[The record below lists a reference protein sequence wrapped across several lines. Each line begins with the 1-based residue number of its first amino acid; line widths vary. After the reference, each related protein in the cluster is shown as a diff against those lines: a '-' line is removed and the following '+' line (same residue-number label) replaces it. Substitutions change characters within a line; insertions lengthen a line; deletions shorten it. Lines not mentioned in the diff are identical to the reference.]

1 MDAKEIQEKID
12 ILQKEVSTV
21 IKGKDEVIRKV
32 IMAILASGHVL
43 LEDVPGLGKT
53 TLAKAF
59 SKALGFANKRIQFTP
74 DTMPSD
80 IVGMSIYNEQT
91 NAFEYVEGAAVNCNL
106 LLGDEINRTSSKTQ
120 SALLEAMAEGCVTV
134 DGVTHQLLEPF
145 VVMATQNP
153 VTSGGTQALPD
164 SQLDRFMICLSM
176 GYPDAESQLAI
187 LKNVSDRDLIEK
199 VQPVM
204 TIEDVKQAKSYVKN
218 MQVKDEILRYI
229 ICLCEK
235 TREHEHVELGIS
247 PRGVGALAEMAKSFA
262 LCEGR
267 TYVVPDDVLAIF
279 PDVCAHRLILNTKAR
294 RENVTA
300 YEILEEI
307 AQQTEKP
314 KLLRKY
320 QKT

>member
-21 IKGKDEVIRKV
+21 IKGKDEVIRKG

-218 MQVKDEILRYI
+218 MQVNDEILRYI

-267 TYVVPDDVLAIF
+267 TYVVPEDVLAIF

-307 AQQTEKP
+307 AQQVEKP
-314 KLLRKY
+314 KLLRK
-320 QKT
+320 

>member
-134 DGVTHQLLEPF
+134 DSVTHQLLEPF

-218 MQVKDEILRYI
+218 MQVNDEILRYI

-247 PRGVGALAEMAKSFA
+247 PRGVGAVAEMAKSFA

-267 TYVVPDDVLAIF
+267 TYVVPEDVLAIF

-307 AQQTEKP
+307 AQQVEKP
-314 KLLRKY
+314 KLLRK
-320 QKT
+320 

>member
-218 MQVKDEILRYI
+218 MQVNDEILRYI

-279 PDVCAHRLILNTKAR
+279 SDVCAHRLILNTKAR

-307 AQQTEKP
+307 AQQVEKP
-314 KLLRKY
+314 KLLRK
-320 QKT
+320 

>member
-218 MQVKDEILRYI
+218 MQVNDEILRYI

-247 PRGVGALAEMAKSFA
+247 PRGVGALAEMAKAFA

-267 TYVVPDDVLAIF
+267 TYVVPEDVLAIF

-307 AQQTEKP
+307 AQQTEMP
-314 KLLRKY
+314 KLLRK
-320 QKT
+320 

>member
-43 LEDVPGLGKT
+43 LEAVPGLGKT

-199 VQPVM
+199 VQSVM
-204 TIEDVKQAKSYVKN
+204 TIEDIKQAKSYVKN

-314 KLLRKY
+314 KLLRK
-320 QKT
+320 

>member
-218 MQVKDEILRYI
+218 MQVNDEILRYI

-279 PDVCAHRLILNTKAR
+279 PDVCTHRLILNTKAR

-307 AQQTEKP
+307 AQQVEKP
-314 KLLRKY
+314 KLLRK
-320 QKT
+320 

>member
-204 TIEDVKQAKSYVKN
+204 TVEDVKQAKSYVKN
-218 MQVKDEILRYI
+218 MQVNDEILRYI

-247 PRGVGALAEMAKSFA
+247 PRGVGALAEMAKAFA

-267 TYVVPDDVLAIF
+267 TYVVPEDVLAIF

-307 AQQTEKP
+307 AQQVEKP
-314 KLLRKY
+314 KLLRK
-320 QKT
+320 

>member
-164 SQLDRFMICLSM
+164 SQLDRFMICLSI

-218 MQVKDEILRYI
+218 MQVNDEILRYI

-247 PRGVGALAEMAKSFA
+247 PRGVGALAEMAKAFA

-267 TYVVPDDVLAIF
+267 TYVVPEDVLAIF

-307 AQQTEKP
+307 AQQVEKP
-314 KLLRKY
+314 KLLRK
-320 QKT
+320 

>member
-176 GYPDAESQLAI
+176 GYPYAESQLAI

-218 MQVKDEILRYI
+218 MQVNDEILRYI

-314 KLLRKY
+314 KLLRK
-320 QKT
+320 

>member
-134 DGVTHQLLEPF
+134 DCVTHQLLEPF

-218 MQVKDEILRYI
+218 MQVNDEILRYI

-307 AQQTEKP
+307 SQQTEKP
-314 KLLRKY
+314 KLLRK
-320 QKT
+320 

>member
-199 VQPVM
+199 VQSVM

-247 PRGVGALAEMAKSFA
+247 PRGVGALAEMAKAFA
-262 LCEGR
+262 LCEGER
-267 TYVVPDDVLAIF
+267 MLYRMMSLRFFRMYVHTV
-279 PDVCAHRLILNTKAR
+279 
-294 RENVTA
+294 
-300 YEILEEI
+300 
-307 AQQTEKP
+307 
-314 KLLRKY
+314 
-320 QKT
+320 

>member
-91 NAFEYVEGAAVNCNL
+91 NAFEYVEGASVNCNL

-218 MQVKDEILRYI
+218 MQVNDEILRYI

-247 PRGVGALAEMAKSFA
+247 PRGVGALAEMAKAFA

-267 TYVVPDDVLAIF
+267 TYVVPEDVLAIF

-307 AQQTEKP
+307 AQQVEKP
-314 KLLRKY
+314 KLLRK
-320 QKT
+320 

>member
-218 MQVKDEILRYI
+218 MQVNDEILRYI

-247 PRGVGALAEMAKSFA
+247 PRGVGAVAEMAKSFA

-267 TYVVPDDVLAIF
+267 TYVVPEDVLANF

-307 AQQTEKP
+307 AQQVEKP
-314 KLLRKY
+314 KLLRK
-320 QKT
+320 

>member
-199 VQPVM
+199 VQSVM

-247 PRGVGALAEMAKSFA
+247 PRGVGALVEMAKAFA

-314 KLLRKY
+314 KLLRK
-320 QKT
+320 

>member
-204 TIEDVKQAKSYVKN
+204 AIEDVKQAKSYVKN
-218 MQVKDEILRYI
+218 MQVNDEILRYI

-247 PRGVGALAEMAKSFA
+247 PRGVGALAEMAKAFA

-267 TYVVPDDVLAIF
+267 TYVVPEDVLAIF

-307 AQQTEKP
+307 AQQVEKP
-314 KLLRKY
+314 KLLRK
-320 QKT
+320 

>member
-218 MQVKDEILRYI
+218 MQVNDEILRYI

-267 TYVVPDDVLAIF
+267 TYVLPDDVLAIF

-307 AQQTEKP
+307 SQQTEKP
-314 KLLRKY
+314 KLLRK
-320 QKT
+320 

>member
-134 DGVTHQLLEPF
+134 DGVTHQLPEPF

-218 MQVKDEILRYI
+218 MQVNDEILRYI

-247 PRGVGALAEMAKSFA
+247 PRGVGALAEMAKAFA

-267 TYVVPDDVLAIF
+267 TYVVPEDVLAIF

-307 AQQTEKP
+307 AQQVEKP
-314 KLLRKY
+314 KLLRK
-320 QKT
+320 

>member
-43 LEDVPGLGKT
+43 LEDVPGLGIT

-218 MQVKDEILRYI
+218 MQVNDEILRYI

-247 PRGVGALAEMAKSFA
+247 PRGVGALAEMAKAFA

-267 TYVVPDDVLAIF
+267 TYVVPEDVLAIF

-314 KLLRKY
+314 KLLRK
-320 QKT
+320 

>member
-218 MQVKDEILRYI
+218 MQVNDEILRYI

-235 TREHEHVELGIS
+235 TREDEHVELGIS
-247 PRGVGALAEMAKSFA
+247 PRGVGALAEMAKAFA

-267 TYVVPDDVLAIF
+267 TYVVPEDVLAIF

-307 AQQTEKP
+307 AQQVEKP
-314 KLLRKY
+314 KLLRK
-320 QKT
+320 

>member
-187 LKNVSDRDLIEK
+187 LKNVYDRDLIEK

-204 TIEDVKQAKSYVKN
+204 TIEDIKQAKSYVKN

-314 KLLRKY
+314 KLLRK
-320 QKT
+320 

>member
-218 MQVKDEILRYI
+218 MQINDEILRYI

-247 PRGVGALAEMAKSFA
+247 PRGVGALAEMAKAFA

-267 TYVVPDDVLAIF
+267 TYVVPEDVLAIF

-307 AQQTEKP
+307 AQQVEKP
-314 KLLRKY
+314 KLLRK
-320 QKT
+320 

>member
-21 IKGKDEVIRKV
+21 IKEKDEVIRKV

-218 MQVKDEILRYI
+218 MQVNDEILRYI

-267 TYVVPDDVLAIF
+267 TYVVPEDVLAIF

-307 AQQTEKP
+307 AQQVEKP
-314 KLLRKY
+314 KLLRK
-320 QKT
+320 

>member
-204 TIEDVKQAKSYVKN
+204 TIEVVKQAKSYVKN
-218 MQVKDEILRYI
+218 MQVNDEILRYI

-267 TYVVPDDVLAIF
+267 TYVVPEDVLAIF

-307 AQQTEKP
+307 AQQVEKP
-314 KLLRKY
+314 KLLRK
-320 QKT
+320 

>member
-218 MQVKDEILRYI
+218 MQVNDEILRYI

-262 LCEGR
+262 LCEGS

-314 KLLRKY
+314 KLLRK
-320 QKT
+320 

>member
-120 SALLEAMAEGCVTV
+120 SALFEAMAEGCVTV

-218 MQVKDEILRYI
+218 MQVNDEILRYI

-307 AQQTEKP
+307 AQQIEKP
-314 KLLRKY
+314 KLLRK
-320 QKT
+320 

>member
-106 LLGDEINRTSSKTQ
+106 LLGDDINRTSSKTQ
-120 SALLEAMAEGCVTV
+120 SALLEAMAEGCVKV
-134 DGVTHQLLEPF
+134 DCVTHQLLETF

-218 MQVKDEILRYI
+218 MQVNDEILRYI

-267 TYVVPDDVLAIF
+267 TYVLPEDVLAIF

-307 AQQTEKP
+307 AQQVEKP
-314 KLLRKY
+314 KLLRK
-320 QKT
+320 

>member
-199 VQPVM
+199 MQPVM

-218 MQVKDEILRYI
+218 MQVNDEILRYI

-307 AQQTEKP
+307 AQQVEKP
-314 KLLRKY
+314 KLLRK
-320 QKT
+320 

>member
-199 VQPVM
+199 VQSVM

-218 MQVKDEILRYI
+218 MQVNDEILRYI

-314 KLLRKY
+314 KLLRK
-320 QKT
+320 

>member
-145 VVMATQNP
+145 VVMATQKP

-218 MQVKDEILRYI
+218 MQVNDEILRYI

-247 PRGVGALAEMAKSFA
+247 PRGVGALAEMAKAFA

-267 TYVVPDDVLAIF
+267 TYVVPEDVLAIF

-307 AQQTEKP
+307 AQQVEKP
-314 KLLRKY
+314 KLLRK
-320 QKT
+320 

>member
-74 DTMPSD
+74 DLMPSD

-218 MQVKDEILRYI
+218 MQVNDEILRYI

-247 PRGVGALAEMAKSFA
+247 PRGVGALAEMAKAFA

-267 TYVVPDDVLAIF
+267 TYVVPEDVLAIF

-300 YEILEEI
+300 YESLEEI
-307 AQQTEKP
+307 AQQVEKP
-314 KLLRKY
+314 KLLRK
-320 QKT
+320 

>member
-218 MQVKDEILRYI
+218 MQVNDEILRYI

-307 AQQTEKP
+307 LQQTEKP
-314 KLLRKY
+314 KLLRK
-320 QKT
+320 

>member
-134 DGVTHQLLEPF
+134 AGVTHQLLEPF

-218 MQVKDEILRYI
+218 MQVNDEILRYI

-267 TYVVPDDVLAIF
+267 TYVVPEDVLAIF

-307 AQQTEKP
+307 AQQVEKP
-314 KLLRKY
+314 KLLRK
-320 QKT
+320 

>member
-218 MQVKDEILRYI
+218 MQVNDEILRYI

-247 PRGVGALAEMAKSFA
+247 PRGVGALAEMAKAFA

-267 TYVVPDDVLAIF
+267 SYVVPEDVLAIF
-279 PDVCAHRLILNTKAR
+279 SDVCAHRLILNTKAR

-307 AQQTEKP
+307 AQQVEKP
-314 KLLRKY
+314 KLLRK
-320 QKT
+320 

>member
-1 MDAKEIQEKID
+1 MDEKEIQEKID

-218 MQVKDEILRYI
+218 MQVNDEILRYI

-314 KLLRKY
+314 KLLRK
-320 QKT
+320 

>member
-59 SKALGFANKRIQFTP
+59 SKALGFANKRIQFTL

-314 KLLRKY
+314 KLLRK
-320 QKT
+320 